1 MRIIIYTKVIPPELK
16 YGSNVVG
23 TKAIPIKR
31 NAVVRPAR
39 APRLSFDIVW
49 L

>member
-1 MRIIIYTKVIPPELK
+1 MRIIIYTKEIPPELK
-16 YGSNVVG
+16 KGSNVVG

-31 NAVVRPAR
+31 NAVVKPAR
-39 APRLSFDIVW
+39 APRLSFDKVW

>member
-1 MRIIIYTKVIPPELK
+1 MRIIIYTKEIPPELK
-16 YGSNVVG
+16 NGSNVVG

-31 NAVVRPAR
+31 NAVVKPAR
-39 APRLSFDIVW
+39 APRLSFDKVW